1 MGKYERRIFL
11 DRLVELRDAYRT
23 TAHVP
28 SELTAG
34 EAVDYAAELFDDT
47 DRLEALLAGEP
58 ADTTSTSD
66 TTA

>member
-11 DRLVELRDAYRT
+11 DRLVELRDAYRMA
-23 TAHVP
+23 AHEAT
-28 SELTAG
+28 ELTAD
-34 EAVDYAAELFDDT
+34 EAVAYAAELFDDT
-47 DRLEALLAGEP
+47 DRLEALLAEEP

>member
-11 DRLVELRDAYRT
+11 DRLVELRDAYRA
-23 TAHVP
+23 TAHVAT
-28 SELTAG
+28 ELTAD
-34 EAVDYAAELFDDT
+34 EAVDYAADLFDET